1 MHYAEEETLTISK
14 ERTEWKVNHEQVM
27 NDYNKLQKLKEDEIQ
42 GIMLDHKVAMQNAKT
57 DFENLETKYNSVKD
71 FLEQKKSLT

>member
-1 MHYAEEETLTISK
+1 
-14 ERTEWKVNHEQVM
+14 M